1 MAGIP
6 DARPG
11 RAAAAAAAG
20 RGGCDRGRPRA
31 RLGPGLLRAGLFAQ
45 CRRAGDLA
53 RGLRSRRQRRGC
65 GRAHP
70 RGAAAHRARRRCHC
84 RDHARRGV
92 RTMIAAPSP
101 RSLLDAIVAL
111 LDQGA
116 GIDRLSCLLTV
127 TALAGLV
134 AISVTGP
141 SPPMLVLM
149 LALSALA
156 GLVETYLAMRVGFD
170 AALFRKLAQ

>member
-1 MAGIP
+1 
-6 DARPG
+6 
-11 RAAAAAAAG
+11 
-20 RGGCDRGRPRA
+20 
-31 RLGPGLLRAGLFAQ
+31 
-45 CRRAGDLA
+45 
-53 RGLRSRRQRRGC
+53 
-65 GRAHP
+65 
-70 RGAAAHRARRRCHC
+70 
-84 RDHARRGV
+84 
-92 RTMIAAPSP
+92 MIAAPSP

-170 AALFRKLAQ
+170 AALFRKLAQTPDVGPEKLAEPDAALTSLRLLPAGKAGRPLEARIAGARRLFYRQAGALALQCLLLLLGVALY